1 LTPALVVENLSC
13 RIEDYGL
20 IGDCETAAL
29 VGRDGSIDWLCWPA
43 FDSDACFAA
52 LLGTPRHG
60 RWKIAP
66 ADDVTGSSRRYWDNT
81 LILETRFETA
91 EGVVALID
99 FMPPRGNASD
109 VVRLVRGISG
119 RVKLRMELVI
129 RFGFGTDIP
138 WVKRTEDGALLA
150 ICGPDMT
157 VLRTPVETRGKDM
170 TTVADFEV
178 GEGETIPFVLTYG
191 PSHLDVPAP
200 IDPAVA
206 LQETKDFWIE
216 WCSHSTYEGEGRDL
230 IIRSLITL
238 KALTYGPTGGI
249 VAAPT
254 TSLPEKIG
262 GARNWDY
269 RFCWLRDV
277 TFTLLA
283 LMNSGYT
290 EEASAWHN
298 WLLRAVA
305 GAPANMQI
313 MYGIMG
319 QRRLLEWEANW
330 LPGYDNS
337 LPVRI
342 GNAAHAQLQLD
353 VYGEL
358 IDAFHQARVTELKLD
373 EGSWDL
379 ECRVV
384 THLAEVWDHPDH
396 GIWERRGEAR
406 HYVFSKVMTWVA
418 FDRAIKSAER
428 FGFEAPIGEWRTLRD
443 TIHRE
448 VCEKGFDPGLNS
460 FVESYGSQLLDASIL
475 LLPAVGFLPASD
487 PRIRGTIAA
496 VETTMM
502 RDGLVLRHDPREIS
516 DDEKQPIEG
525 AFLACSLWL
534 ADAYVLAGELAK
546 AQALFDR
553 VIAIANDL
561 GLLAEEYDT
570 GLARQTGN
578 FPQALTHIAL
588 INTAHNLCDAKRASE
603 KPAMQRS
610 K

>member
-1 LTPALVVENLSC
+1 VSSK
-13 RIEDYGL
+13 IEDYGL

-52 LLGTPRHG
+52 ILGTGKNG
-60 RWKIAP
+60 RWLIAP
-66 ADDVTGSSRRYWDNT
+66 ADDVKTSSRRYWDNT
-81 LILETRFETA
+81 LILETRFETDS
-91 EGVVALID
+91 GTVALVD

-109 VVRLVRGISG
+109 VVRLVRGVSG
-119 RVKLRMELVI
+119 RVKMRMELVI
-129 RFGFGTDIP
+129 RFGFGADIP
-138 WVKRTEDGALLA
+138 WVKRTEDRSALLA
-150 ICGPDMT
+150 ICGQDMT
-157 VLRTPVETRGKDM
+157 VLRTRIETRGENM
-170 TTVADFEV
+170 TTVAEFVV
-178 GEGETIPFVLTYG
+178 GAGETTPFVLTYG
-191 PSHLDVPAP
+191 PSHLPVPEP

-206 LQETKDFWIE
+206 LQETEDFWTE
-216 WCSHSTYEGEGRDL
+216 WCSRCTYQDEGRDL
-230 IIRSLITL
+230 VLRSLITL

-254 TSLPEKIG
+254 TSLPEKLG

-269 RFCWLRDV
+269 RFCWLRDA

-290 EEASAWHN
+290 EEASAWHG

-319 QRRLLEWEANW
+319 QRRLLEWEAGW
-330 LPGYDNS
+330 LPGYENS
-337 LPVRI
+337 LPVRL

-358 IDAFHQARVTELKLD
+358 IDAFHQARMSELKLD
-373 EGSWDL
+373 EGSWAL
-379 ECRVV
+379 ECAVV
-384 THLAEVWDHPDH
+384 AHLVEVWDQPDH

-428 FGFEAPIGEWRTLRD
+428 FGFKAPVVQWRMLRN
-443 TIHRE
+443 TIHRDI
-448 VCEKGFDPGLNS
+448 CEKGFDSGLNS

-496 VETTMM
+496 IERHML
-502 RDGLVLRHDPREIS
+502 RDGFVLRHDPREIF
-516 DDEKQPIEG
+516 DERQPIEG

-553 VIAIANDL
+553 VVAVANDL
-561 GLLAEEYDT
+561 GLLAEEFDS
-570 GLARQTGN
+570 GAGRQTGN

-588 INTAHNLCDAKRASE
+588 INTAHNLCDAKRANE

>member
-1 LTPALVVENLSC
+1 M
-13 RIEDYGL
+13 

-43 FDSDACFAA
+43 FDCDACFAG
-52 LLGTPRHG
+52 LLGTEKHG
-60 RWKIAP
+60 RWLIAP
-66 ADDVTGSSRRYWDNT
+66 AAEIKNTSRRYWDDT

-91 EGVVALID
+91 DGIVAVID

-129 RFGFGTDIP
+129 RFGFGADIP
-138 WVKRTEDGALLA
+138 WVKKNEDGSALLA
-150 ICGPDMT
+150 ICGQDMI
-157 VLRTPVETRGKDM
+157 VLRTPVETRGEDM

-178 GEGETIPFVLTYG
+178 AEGEAVPFVLTYG
-191 PSHLDVPAP
+191 PSHLEVPRP
-200 IDPAVA
+200 IDPAQA
-206 LQETKDFWIE
+206 LQDTQEFWTE
-216 WCSHSTYEGEGRDL
+216 WSGRCTYDGEYRDL
-230 IIRSLITL
+230 VMRSLITL
-238 KALTYGPTGGI
+238 KALTFKPTGGI

-254 TSLPEKIG
+254 TSLPEKLG

-269 RFCWLRDV
+269 RYCWLRDA

-290 EEASAWHN
+290 EEASCWHD
-298 WLLRAVA
+298 WLLRAAA
-305 GAPANMQI
+305 GAPAHMQI

-319 QRRLLEWEANW
+319 QRRLLEWEAGW
-330 LPGYDNS
+330 LPGYEGAQ
-337 LPVRI
+337 PVRI

-358 IDAFHQARVTELKLD
+358 IDAFHQARMAKLKLD
-373 EGSWDL
+373 EGDWDL
-379 ECRVV
+379 ECKVV
-384 THLAEVWDHPDH
+384 EHLAEVWNQPDS
-396 GIWERRGEAR
+396 GIWERRGAPK
-406 HYVFSKVMTWVA
+406 HYVSSKVMTWVG
-418 FDRAIKSAER
+418 FDRAIKSAET
-428 FGFEAPIGEWRTLRD
+428 FGFEAPLDRWRELRD

-448 VCEKGFDPGLNS
+448 VCEKGFDRARNT
-460 FVESYGSQLLDASIL
+460 FVESYGSQLLDASVL
-475 LLPAVGFLPASD
+475 MLVSVGFLPASD
-487 PRIRGTIAA
+487 PRVLGTLEAI
-496 VETTMM
+496 ENHMM
-502 RDGLVLRHDPREIS
+502 RDGFVLRHDPSEVS
-516 DDEKQPIEG
+516 DEKQPIEG

-534 ADAYVLAGELAK
+534 ADAYVLAGDLAK

-553 VIAIANDL
+553 VVAVANDL
-561 GLLAEEYDT
+561 GLLAEEFDS
-570 GLARQTGN
+570 GEGRQTGN

-588 INTAHNLCDAKRASE
+588 INTAHNLSDARRTE